1 MFLDLK
7 LISCILKQ
15 KVDKIINTQRIAD
28 ALTLKGIEFEEKKMF
43 GGVCFLVDD
52 KMLAG
57 ANRDAKLLLRVDP
70 AEEEQLLQREGVS
83 LMEQSGRSMHGF
95 LYVEPEGFESDEEL
109 NFWLDKCL
117 EYNPKAKSSKKK
129 K

>member
-1 MFLDLK
+1 MHK
-7 LISCILKQ
+7 EI
-15 KVDKIINTQRIAD
+15 TAQRIAD
-28 ALTLKGIEFEEKKMF
+28 FLTLKGVAFEEKKMF
-43 GGVCFLVDD
+43 GGMAFMVDD

-57 ANRDAKLLLRVDP
+57 ANRDAKLLVRIDP
-70 AEEEQLLQREGVS
+70 AEEEQLLHREGVS
-83 LMEQSGRSMHGF
+83 LMEQTGRSMHGF
-95 LYVEPEGFESDEEL
+95 LYVEPEAFDSDEEL

>member
-1 MFLDLK
+1 MN
-7 LISCILKQ
+7 
-15 KVDKIINTQRIAD
+15 KVINAQRIAD
-28 ALTLKGIEFEEKKMF
+28 ALILKEIEFEEKKMF

-57 ANRDAKLLLRVDP
+57 ANRDAKLLVRIDP
-70 AEEEQLLQREGVS
+70 AEVEQLLQREGVS
-83 LMEQSGRSMHGF
+83 LMEQTGTSMHGF
-95 LYVEPEGFESDEEL
+95 LYIDPEAFDSDEGL

>member
-1 MFLDLK
+1 MHKEITAL
-7 LISCILKQ
+7 
-15 KVDKIINTQRIAD
+15 RIAD
-28 ALTLKGIEFEEKKMF
+28 FLTLKGIAFEEKKMF

-57 ANRDAKLLLRVDP
+57 ANRDAKLLVRIDP
-70 AEEEQLLQREGVS
+70 LEEEQLLQREGIS
-83 LMEQSGRSMHGF
+83 LMEQTGRSMHGF
-95 LYVEPEGFESDEEL
+95 LYVEPEAFDSDEDL
-109 NFWLDKCL
+109 TFWLEKCL

>member
-1 MFLDLK
+1 MHKEITAL
-7 LISCILKQ
+7 
-15 KVDKIINTQRIAD
+15 RIAD
-28 ALTLKGIEFEEKKMF
+28 FLTLNGIAFEEKKMF

-57 ANRDAKLLLRVDP
+57 ANRDAKLLVRIDP
-70 AEEEQLLQREGVS
+70 SEEEQLLRREGVS
-83 LMEQSGRSMHGF
+83 LMEQTGRSMHGF
-95 LYVEPEGFESDEEL
+95 LYVEPEAYEGDEAL
-109 NFWLDKCL
+109 SFWLGKCM